1 MKDLEQA
8 RLLRESSSKTVLFL
22 GEGRLH
28 IWTNLEFTRS
38 VVWYR
43 AAVAAVFYAE
53 HGNRSPGTCPERVAD
68 SCCLPQVKGVSPA
81 LAAISDQYLHKKQG
95 FADPFFRG
103 GQILFDCFL
112 SKMPLVSA

>member
-1 MKDLEQA
+1 MREQQQNGSFFMA
-8 RLLRESSSKTVLFL
+8 K
-22 GEGRLH
+22 GGCAAGRIH
-28 IWTNLEFTRS
+28 EFTRS

-53 HGNRSPGTCPERVAD
+53 HGNRSPGACPERGAD
-68 SCCLPQVKGVSPA
+68 ARCLLQAKGVSPA

-95 FADPFFRG
+95 FADPFFGG